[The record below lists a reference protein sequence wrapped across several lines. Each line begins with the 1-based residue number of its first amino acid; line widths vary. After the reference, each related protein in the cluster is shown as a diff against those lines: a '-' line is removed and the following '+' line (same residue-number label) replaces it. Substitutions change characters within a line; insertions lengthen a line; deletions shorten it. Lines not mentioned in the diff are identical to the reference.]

1 MTFPWFGYQAIGLIE
16 LFAVLLIAVYLGRG
30 PALVA
35 AFASAFSWNYLF
47 IDPRLTL
54 AISEAPDLI
63 LFLLYFVIALL
74 AGNLTARLRQQER
87 LSSYNAERSAALYA
101 LAHDTASAVNMD
113 EVLATGV
120 SQIGR
125 VFDAEVAILL
135 PKGEHLE
142 RQPHMASTFGVDDK
156 DFAVAAWV
164 FENGKRAGTQHINIV
179 AGVSP
184 VPAVADAWPHRRRDR
199 HPYAPAKPAQLRPGA
214 AAGDLRQP
222 DCAGHR
228 T

>member
-1 MTFPWFGYQAIGLIE
+1 M
-16 LFAVLLIAVYLGRG
+16 
-30 PALVA
+30 
-35 AFASAFSWNYLF
+35 
-47 IDPRLTL
+47 
-54 AISEAPDLI
+54 
-63 LFLLYFVIALL
+63 LYFVIALL

-113 EVLATGV
+113 DVLATGV

-164 FENGKRAGTQHINIV
+164 FENG
-179 AGVSP
+179 S
-184 VPAVADAWPHRRRDR
+184 
-199 HPYAPAKPAQLRPGA
+199 APAATLLHCRKPRPSSSHCRRPA
-214 AAGDLRQP
+214 ASSA
-222 DCAGHR
+222 
-228 T
+228 